1 MPPAAAAGSEPSAP
15 IARPRFGTDG
25 VRGVAGRHLTAE
37 LALALGR
44 AAARVLG
51 ARDAV
56 VGGDTRV
63 STGMLEAAVVAGLA
77 SEGVTV
83 HRLGVVPTPAVA
95 FAAQRLGA
103 MGVVVS
109 ASHNPF
115 HDNGIKLFGPGGMK
129 LADAVEA
136 SVEAALEALGPPGDD
151 VGVVFDRG
159 LDGDHDGAYIDHLF
173 DVLGGRDLGDLKIV
187 LDGANGAASHVGP
200 DAFRRAGA
208 DVVAIGCEPDG
219 YNINRACGATHPAAL
234 AAAVVAHGADLGL
247 ALDGDADRLIAVDG
261 AGRIVDGDHVM
272 AILALDLR
280 QRGLLHDD
288 TVVVTVMTNLG
299 FRLAMRS
306 HGVQVVETAVGDRY
320 VLAALEAGRFSLGGE
335 QSGHV
340 ILRDRATTGDGL
352 LAGLALADVVART
365 GRSLADLATVMTSLP
380 QLLVNVTVAHR
391 RADLLDAID
400 ADVRA
405 AEQGLGER
413 GRVLVRPSGT
423 EPLVRVMVEAPTDE
437 EAAAVAM
444 RLAAAVERAGG

>member
-1 MPPAAAAGSEPSAP
+1 MPPAASAGSEPSAP
-15 IARPRFGTDG
+15 SPRPRFGTDG
-25 VRGVAGRHLTAE
+25 VRGIAGRELTVE

-51 ARDAV
+51 ASEAV

-77 SEGVTV
+77 SEGVAV

-103 MGVVVS
+103 IGVVVS

-129 LADAVEA
+129 LPDAVEGR
-136 SVEAALEALGPPGDD
+136 VEAALDALGPTAAAA
-151 VGVVFDRG
+151 GVV
-159 LDGDHDGAYIDHLF
+159 LHADHDGDYIGHLL
-173 DVLGGRDLGDLKIV
+173 DALGGRDLGGLKIV
-187 LDGANGAASHVGP
+187 LDGANGAAWRVGP
-200 DAFRRAGA
+200 DSFRRAGA

-219 YNINRACGATHPAAL
+219 YNINRACGATHPATL

-280 QRGLLHDD
+280 RRGQLRHD

-306 HGVQVVETAVGDRY
+306 HGVHVVETAVGDRY

-365 GRSLADLATVMTSLP
+365 GRPLADLATVMTSLP

-391 RADLLDAID
+391 RADLLAAI
-400 ADVRA
+400 APDVQA
-405 AEQGLGER
+405 AERALGER

-423 EPLVRVMVEAPTDE
+423 EPLVRVMVEAPTDD
-437 EAAAVAM
+437 EARDVAM